1 MTSARLR
8 APQVRID
15 LATTAD
21 IAGIVAVRVNAAE
34 DLTERFGG
42 GHWSGH
48 ATERGVA
55 LDVRQG
61 LEFLKKQ
68 PGIEKIVLLGHSGGG
83 PGISGGA
90 ICGGRYQ

>member
-61 LEFLKKQ
+61 KVLVARRSSKVLATFQRYHRQ
-68 PGIEKIVLLGHSGGG
+68 PVRCE
-83 PGISGGA
+83 
-90 ICGGRYQ
+90 